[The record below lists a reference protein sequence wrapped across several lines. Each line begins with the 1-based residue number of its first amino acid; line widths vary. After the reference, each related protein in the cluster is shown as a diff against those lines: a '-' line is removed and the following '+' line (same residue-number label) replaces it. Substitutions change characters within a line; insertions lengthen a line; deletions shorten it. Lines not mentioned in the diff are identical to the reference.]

1 MPNQNLTPTEI
12 KVITFIKEGRTT
24 KEMAKLLNAS
34 ARTVEVHRDH
44 IRRKLNL
51 NKRKANL
58 RSHLLSL

>member
-44 IRRKLNL
+44 IRRKLKL

-58 RSHLLSL
+58 RFHLLSL